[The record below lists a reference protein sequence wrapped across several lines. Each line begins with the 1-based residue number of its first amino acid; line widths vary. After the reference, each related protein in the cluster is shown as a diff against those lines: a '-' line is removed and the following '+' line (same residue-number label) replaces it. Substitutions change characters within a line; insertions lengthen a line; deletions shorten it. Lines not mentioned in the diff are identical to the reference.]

1 MILAVSFHRYDR
13 RIETTLR
20 SVCTGILLLLPL
32 LAQPVYADDA
42 DAGSRGKAIYD
53 KSCAS
58 CHSSAF
64 GAFFTGAPK
73 LGSANWKARLDKA
86 GSVDALTTSA
96 IKGKG
101 DMPPRGGAGASLSDD
116 DLKITVEYI
125 LGQSGQR

>member
-1 MILAVSFHRYDR
+1 MNRFASVRQNHPRLASTMLPLC
-13 RIETTLR
+13 I
-20 SVCTGILLLLPL
+20 GALLL
-32 LAQPVYADDA
+32 LAQPAFAQGADS
-42 DAGSRGKAIYD
+42 GNKGKAIYD

-58 CHSSAF
+58 CHSSGF

-73 LGSANWKARLDKA
+73 LGAADWKARLEKA
-86 GSVDALTTSA
+86 GSVDALTASA

>member
-1 MILAVSFHRYDR
+1 MNRFASFHRHRRR
-13 RIETTLR
+13 RIDSILRPACIGTL
-20 SVCTGILLLLPL
+20 LL
-32 LAQPVYADDA
+32 LAQPAFAQGADP
-42 DAGSRGKAIYD
+42 GSKGKAIYD

-58 CHSSAF
+58 CHSSGF

-73 LGSANWKARLDKA
+73 LGAADWKARLEKA
-86 GSVDALTTSA
+86 GSVDALTASA

-125 LGQSGQR
+125 LGQNGQR

>member
-1 MILAVSFHRYDR
+1 MNRLASFRRNHRR
-13 RIETTLR
+13 LASTMLP
-20 SVCTGILLLLPL
+20 VCIGALLL
-32 LAQPVYADDA
+32 LAQPAFA
-42 DAGSRGKAIYD
+42 QGAEPGNKGKAIYD

-58 CHSSAF
+58 CHSSGFA
-64 GAFFTGAPK
+64 AFFTGAPK
-73 LGSANWKARLDKA
+73 LGAADWKTRLDKA
-86 GSVDALTTSA
+86 GSVDALTASA

>member
-1 MILAVSFHRYDR
+1 MNPAASFHRYDR
-13 RIETTLR
+13 RRIEPSLR
-20 SVCTGILLLLPL
+20 AACAGILLLL
-32 LAQPVYADDA
+32 AQPASADAA
-42 DAGSRGKAIYD
+42 DAGGKGKAIYD

-73 LGSANWKARLDKA
+73 LGSADWKARLDKA
-86 GSVDALTTSA
+86 GSVDALTASA

-116 DLKITVEYI
+116 DLKGTVEYI
-125 LGQSGQR
+125 LGQGGQR

>member
-1 MILAVSFHRYDR
+1 MNHPASFHRHDR
-13 RIETTLR
+13 YIKPITR
-20 SVCTGILLLLPL
+20 SLCIAVLLL
-32 LAQPVYADDA
+32 LAQPAFAEGADS
-42 DAGSRGKAIYD
+42 GSKGKAIYD

-58 CHSSAF
+58 CHSSSF

-73 LGSANWKARLDKA
+73 LGSANWKVRLDKA
-86 GSVDALTTSA
+86 GSVDALTASA

-116 DLKITVEYI
+116 DLKVTVEYI

>member
-1 MILAVSFHRYDR
+1 MNRLASVRQNR
-13 RIETTLR
+13 RGLASTMLPMCI
-20 SVCTGILLLLPL
+20 GALLL
-32 LAQPVYADDA
+32 LAQPAFAQGVDT
-42 DAGSRGKAIYD
+42 GNRGKAIYD

-58 CHSSAF
+58 CHSSSF

-73 LGSANWKARLDKA
+73 LGAADWKARLDKA
-86 GSVDALTTSA
+86 GSVDALTASA